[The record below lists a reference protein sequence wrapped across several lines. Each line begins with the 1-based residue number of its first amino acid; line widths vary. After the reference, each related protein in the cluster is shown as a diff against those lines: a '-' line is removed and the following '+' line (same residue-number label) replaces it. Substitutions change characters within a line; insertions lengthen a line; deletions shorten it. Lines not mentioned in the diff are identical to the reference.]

1 VVIICERCFSRLA
14 PSESFIRL
22 GHIVDVRA
30 DGEPVFVFA
39 YLHSYDEES
48 GGCVGAEPAA
58 A

>member
-1 VVIICERCFSRLA
+1 MEPHEKFV
-14 PSESFIRL
+14 RL

-39 YLHSYDEES
+39 YLHSYDEAS

>member
-1 VVIICERCFSRLA
+1 MIICERCYGRLE
-14 PSESFIRL
+14 PHEKFVRL

-39 YLHSYDEES
+39 YLHSYDEAS